1 VEAEFM
7 VELFL
12 GMILVALLGLL
23 TMQDLRMRFPSHPN
37 PFPYDEDLDEFDWP
51 RRTPSARTAGTRR
64 RRVIPTYRLTDTI
77 VQSIRPHS
85 FGVIKSGRPRLFAP
99 GE

>member
-23 TMQDLRMRFPSHPN
+23 TMRDLRARFPSHPD
-37 PFPYDEDLDEFDWP
+37 PFPNDEDLDEFDWP
-51 RRTPSARTAGTRR
+51 RRTRPTRTAGARWR
-64 RRVIPTYRLTDTI
+64 QVIPTYRSTDTI
-77 VQSIRPHS
+77 VQSIRPYS
-85 FGVIKSGRPRLFAP
+85 FGVIKRGSPRLFAP

>member
-12 GMILVALLGLL
+12 GIILVVLLGLL

-37 PFPYDEDLDEFDWP
+37 PFPNDEDLDEFDWS
-51 RRTPSARTAGTRR
+51 RRTSARTVGTRW

-85 FGVIKSGRPRLFAP
+85 FGVIKSGRPRLFVP